1 MSTKEKQIHLEN
13 NKQKIAHIQNLLAQK
28 KREVKIKKLK
38 MQSQQRKCGTKR
50 KRPESDEE

>member
-38 MQSQQRKCGTKR
+38 MQSQQKCGTKR